1 MRLGVGPGG
10 VSPNEQTAPAI
21 ECSGMIQKTSPSD
34 VNEEAPLRGRPL
46 AGLPERDINAWVWEN
61 QVQEAYT
68 PKAEEEGSLAE

>member
-1 MRLGVGPGG
+1 
-10 VSPNEQTAPAI
+10 
-21 ECSGMIQKTSPSD
+21 MIQKTSPSH

-46 AGLPERDINAWVWEN
+46 AVLPERDINAWAWEN